1 MNLAPIYELR
11 SRLRTAMIAGT
22 NLIPEDF
29 RLKRAVQETKPLEA
43 LSPVFAK
50 IGQLMD
56 KLIAQECEDREGTL
70 LDVISLVDALL
81 CTQGQVAVEGEV
93 EPITTNSWGS
103 VLTNA
108 PYSQVKGLVEA
119 LTTSGEGHFS
129 FVQEMHTN
137 KPELFKDYRVKS
149 AMVKALGASYAE
161 LAEQVT
167 RWLKKESEEI
177 VPLLQKDF
185 DPKGKKEMVR
195 RVLVMGAVAG
205 GKCND
210 FYVKMLPEAEKDV
223 KNELIYALR
232 YHQENTELL
241 LDLVKREKGNAK
253 KMAYYALAEME
264 DERAEAFFKDFYAKK
279 SADALFYLTMTHT
292 RWASKMIAE
301 LFMEQLLKCQET
313 DYGKGENLSQ
323 SALFFF
329 LSHALVGKIGPEV
342 CEVYRAAFGVEKVY
356 CLDDEKKKIQEWRMC
371 IPIRRGNYTR
381 REYKSL
387 SAIMPYLLEN
397 SIRLTGDEDL
407 RQLAME
413 LYQKKDKGDKHG
425 LYFPAA
431 VATKLLGKEDCS
443 EWLNQQ
449 IFDRGLFGEKK
460 NKSLSRVLGLA
471 LRGLVYDEQRKGY
484 FLQTIMQDAV
494 NAEYTTIEQPVTQ
507 DVGGTLADVLIKYC
521 SDDVDMEMIHFVN
534 REEEVSCKKLEEYFY
549 KRALTGQTG
558 SLQYYWRGLK
568 ACGCKRCDGL
578 LVKYITRRS
587 ENEEL
592 QAWTIYSRLM
602 DLPGTAESF
611 EQETEEVCRL
621 IKEGKI
627 KVSAWYEET
636 YRSYV
641 ENIKERKREM
651 F

>member
-22 NLIPEDF
+22 NLISEDF
-29 RLKRAVQETKPLEA
+29 RLKRAAQDMKPLEA
-43 LSPVFAK
+43 ISPVFAK
-50 IGQLMD
+50 IGQLVD
-56 KLIAQECEDREGTL
+56 KLLSDACEDKEGTL
-70 LDVISLVDALL
+70 IDAITLVDALL

-93 EPITTNSWGS
+93 EKLAVSSWGS
-103 VLTNA
+103 VITNA

-129 FVQEMHTN
+129 LVQEMHANT
-137 KPELFKDYRVKS
+137 PQLFKDYRVQS

-161 LAEQVT
+161 LAELVT

-195 RVLVMGAVAG
+195 RVQVMGTIAG
-205 GKCND
+205 GKCNE
-210 FYVKMLPEAEKDV
+210 FYVKMLPESEKDV
-223 KNELIYALR
+223 RNELIYALR
-232 YHQENTELL
+232 YSQENTELL
-241 LDLVKREKGNAK
+241 LELAKKEKGNAK

-264 DERAEAFFKDFYAKK
+264 DGRAEAFFRDFYAKK
-279 SADALFYLTMTHT
+279 SADALFYLNMTRT
-292 RWASKMIAE
+292 RWASQMVAE
-301 LFMEQLLKCQET
+301 LLMEQLGRCQEA
-313 DYGKGENLSQ
+313 DYGKGENVSQ
-323 SALFFF
+323 SALIQF
-329 LSHALVGKIGPEV
+329 LLSALVGKNGPEI
-342 CEVYRAAFGVEKVY
+342 CEVYRAAFEVEKVY
-356 CLDDEKKKIQEWRMC
+356 CLDDDKKKIQEWRMC
-371 IPIRRGNYTR
+371 TPIRRANYTK

-387 SAIMPYLLEN
+387 AAIMPYLLEN

-407 RQLAME
+407 CNLAME
-413 LYQKKDKGDKHG
+413 LYQKKGKGDKNG
-425 LYFPAA
+425 LYFPAV
-431 VATKLLGKEDCS
+431 VAAKLLGTEDCS

-449 IFDRGLFGEKK
+449 LYVKGLFGEKK
-460 NKSLSRVLGLA
+460 NKERSHVLGLA
-471 LRGLVYDEQRKGY
+471 LRGLVYDEHRKGY

-494 NAEYTTIEQPVTQ
+494 NVEYTTFEQPVKQ
-507 DVGGTLADVLIKYC
+507 NVGGKLADVLIKYC

-534 REEEVSCKKLEEYFY
+534 REDEASCKKLEEYFY

-558 SLQYYWRGLK
+558 RMEYYWRGLN
-568 ACGCKRCDGL
+568 ACDCKRCDGL

-602 DLPGTAESF
+602 DLPGTAEAF

-627 KVSAWYEET
+627 KVRAWYEET